1 MPGPG
6 RELIGEEELRE
17 VLDVMESGH
26 LYRYGLEDDPRF
38 QRKVY
43 QLEREVAAMAGVPYS
58 VAVNSGTS
66 ALLTALAAVGVGP
79 GDEVI
84 VPGYTFVASMSAVVY
99 SRAVP
104 ILAEIDQTLNLDP
117 ADVERR
123 ITRRTKAILAV
134 HMLGNPARLD
144 ELKAVADRHGL
155 ILVEDAAQ
163 AFGASYKGRSVGSI
177 GQAGIFSFNVYKTIT
192 AGDGGMVVTSDPE
205 IYRRAFAFHDQGHSP
220 NRVGVEVGHR
230 PLIGLDFRMTELSGA
245 VLRAQLRRLPAM
257 TASLRANKKR
267 FRSQLLDIPGL
278 AFREITD
285 PEGELATIMTLLL
298 PTEAV
303 ARAVA
308 ADLGSKV
315 VAESGWHV
323 YNNIEQILEQRTVTP
338 EGCPFQCPMYR
349 ERGGQADYCKGMLPQ
364 TDDILGRA
372 INISIGVVDA
382 GLGSAFGVKMG
393 DGPDEVDRKAEQLRA
408 VLKKHL

>member
-26 LYRYGLEDDPRF
+26 LYRYGREDAPDF

-43 QLEREVAAMAGVPYS
+43 QLEREVAALAGVPYS

-104 ILAEIDQTLNLDP
+104 VLAEIDGTLNLDP

-123 ITRRTKAILAV
+123 ITPRTKAILAV

-144 ELKAVADRHGL
+144 ELQAVADRHGL

-163 AFGASYKGRSVGSI
+163 AFGASYKGRMVGSVGR
-177 GQAGIFSFNVYKTIT
+177 AGIYSFNVYKTIT
-192 AGDGGMVVTSDPE
+192 AGDGGMVVTSDLDV
-205 IYRRAFAFHDQGHSP
+205 YRRAFAFHDQGHSP

-257 TASLRANKKR
+257 TASLRANKRR
-267 FRSQLLDIPGL
+267 FKEQLLDIPGL
-278 AFREITD
+278 GFREVTD
-285 PEGELATIMTLLL
+285 PEGELATILTLLL

-303 ARAVA
+303 ARAIA
-308 ADLGSKV
+308 ADLDSKV

-338 EGCPFQCPMYR
+338 EGCPFQCPIYR
-349 ERGGQADYCKGMLPQ
+349 GRGGQADYHKNMLPQ
-364 TDDILGRA
+364 TDDLLNRA